1 MRFTLSGAVEYELE
15 YSDIDEVEVDFENA
29 MDEIN
34 ESIDI
39 TINNS
44 DYVEY
49 VKEELEAEGIQLVD
63 IIEAGVDPDY
73 AFLTME
79 IDKDLTDEEII
90 KIFKPILEDILM
102 ESDTSGCVSC
112 SGEVTRDSWN
122 YYRDEYDEE
131 TDYETWDDTI
141 SLKYGINKCKVEREE
156 R

>member
-1 MRFTLSGAVEYELE
+1 
-15 YSDIDEVEVDFENA
+15 
-29 MDEIN
+29 
-34 ESIDI
+34 
-39 TINNS
+39 
-44 DYVEY
+44 
-49 VKEELEAEGIQLVD
+49 
-63 IIEAGVDPDY
+63 
-73 AFLTME
+73 ME